1 MTTVREILE
10 NLVAFNTVSHE
21 ATTDAIAYIRDHL
34 EPLGFS
40 CETFGELGFL
50 NLIAR
55 NEPAVRWNREGRSH
69 VALCGHLDTVPF
81 DRELWTSDPLSLEE
95 RDGRLYGVGAADM
108 KGPLACM
115 IRALM
120 TLAVS
125 RPDLPLALVVTHHEE
140 TALEGARELVAIPA
154 ALDALR
160 TLKLVIGEPTGL
172 AIGYAHKGVYDFT
185 VTIEGRAA
193 HSGNPHHGLNAIYAA
208 SAVARTIAAI
218 DEDWKS
224 GSSVAER
231 NTVNVGTI
239 RSGDVRNRVPDFAVL
254 RGDMR
259 IVPGSTSEL
268 LTDLVELQLAV
279 LRGAG
284 YRCQLTCDYEAA
296 PFEMSL
302 DSGLV
307 ARMAETLGTE
317 PIRLGYATDAS
328 VFQAGAG
335 IDCVILG
342 PGDIRSCHMPDESI
356 EIAQLDAGVEAYT
369 AVLSARNDQQTAWRL
384 VSSPQV
390 TRSLPNSTEEPQ

>member
-1 MTTVREILE
+1 MTTLREILR
-10 NLVAFNTVSHE
+10 NLVAFNTVSHK
-21 ATTDAIAYIRDHL
+21 ATTEAIAYLRQEL
-34 EPLGFS
+34 EPLGFA
-40 CETFGELGFL
+40 CEAFGGNGFL

-55 NEPAVRWNREGRSH
+55 NEAAIRWNREGRSH
-69 VALCGHLDTVPF
+69 VALCGHIDTVPF

-108 KGPLACM
+108 TGPLASM

-140 TALEGARELVAIPA
+140 TALEGARELVATPA

-172 AIGYAHKGVYDFT
+172 AIGHAHKGVFDFT
-185 VTIEGRAA
+185 ITIEGKAA
-193 HSGNPHHGLNAIYAA
+193 HSGNPHHGLNAIYGA

-218 DEDWKS
+218 DEEWKT
-224 GSSVAER
+224 SSAVER

-279 LRGAG
+279 LRSAG
-284 YRCQLTCDYEAA
+284 YRCQLIRDYEAA
-296 PFEMSL
+296 PFEMSP
-302 DSGLV
+302 DSGLIASMV
-307 ARMAETLGTE
+307 AILGTD

-328 VFQAGAG
+328 VFQADAG
-335 IDCVILG
+335 IDCVIFG
-342 PGDIRSCHMPDESI
+342 PGDIRSCHMPDECI
-356 EIAQLDAGVEAYT
+356 EIAQLERGVEAYL
-369 AVLSARNDQQTAWRL
+369 AVLSRGDDPQASWRL
-384 VSSPQV
+384 VARPQII
-390 TRSLPNSTEEPQ
+390 RSLPNSTEEPQ